1 MDVFADKPDKDMP
14 RVRNT
19 GMNLENDFVIKQ
31 GGPYG
36 FWTVSR
42 EKGQVPDELSGLYTT
57 PEYAKT
63 AIKTHLEKKK

>member
-1 MDVFADKPDKDMP
+1 MDVFADKPNKDMP

-19 GMNLENDFVIKQ
+19 GFVPENDFVVKQ

-36 FWTVSR
+36 FWTISR
-42 EKGQVPDELSGLYTT
+42 EKGQVPEELSGNYTT
-57 PEYAKT
+57 PDHAKT